1 MAANEYKSNQADMES
16 NQPRVNLVTRKLTK
30 KKRILETFAPYRG
43 QPRRL
48 WIG

>member
-1 MAANEYKSNQADMES
+1 MTANEHKSNQADKES

-30 KKRILETFAPYRG
+30 KEEDIRNFCSDRG
-43 QPRRL
+43 LRRRL